1 MDQNFHDVTI
11 VDMDEEREP
20 KVTAGDL
27 THLRD
32 SWPPGIFNHMKWF
45 QQDLE
50 LMRKEAKLEFTQA

>member
-1 MDQNFHDVTI
+1 MTI
-11 VDMDEEREP
+11 VDMDEECEP
-20 KVTAGDL
+20 KMTAADL

-50 LMRKEAKLEFTQA
+50 LMRKEAKREFTQA